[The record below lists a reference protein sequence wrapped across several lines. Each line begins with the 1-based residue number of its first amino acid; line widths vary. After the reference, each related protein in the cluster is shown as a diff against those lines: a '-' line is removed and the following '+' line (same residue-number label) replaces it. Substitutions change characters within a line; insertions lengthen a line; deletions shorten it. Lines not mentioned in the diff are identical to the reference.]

1 MVNRRSVILGGAALA
16 GLPRLASAD
25 PATVPVTVNAA
36 PGFDA
41 AALTAI
47 GQAFLQSPDNLHGLL
62 VERHGQTALEV
73 YRKGR
78 DQPIG
83 DLTGHDTNFDADTL
97 HDLRGIS
104 RAITVLLWGIA
115 QGEGK
120 TPSLDTVVLDLYPK
134 LAKFKSDGRD
144 AIRVRHL
151 LNMSAALQWSEEGSK
166 SDALGLTWNT
176 DPLGFIFNRP
186 MTGTPGNVFN
196 DCSGCTFVLAD
207 LLSQHVGMSVVDYAN
222 TRLFGPLG
230 ITGFEWRKDIL
241 GRVRVYDG
249 LRLKPRD
256 LLHIGRMVAWGGQ
269 WQGYAIV
276 PSDLIAASMKPLI
289 NTHQPLIAPQY
300 GYGWWSGPGQAQGHP
315 MRWQAAV
322 GGGANRLF
330 LAPDLDLVVVTTA
343 GNYDVVDDSVQRV
356 FERIVG
362 AVRG

>member
-1 MVNRRSVILGGAALA
+1 MATRRSVILGGAALA
-16 GLPRLASAD
+16 ALPRLAAAD
-25 PATVPVTVNAA
+25 ATDPIAVNAA

-41 AALTAI
+41 RALTAI
-47 GQAFLQSPDNLHGLL
+47 GQAFLQAPGNLHGLV

-73 YRKGR
+73 YRKGK

-83 DLTGHDTNFDADTL
+83 DLLAHDTSFDADTL

-120 TPSLDTVVLDLYPK
+120 TPALDMAVLDLYPK
-134 LAKFKSDGRD
+134 LAKFKSNGRD

-151 LNMSAALQWSEEGSK
+151 LNMSAALQWSEEGPK
-166 SDALGLTWNT
+166 SDALGLTLHT
-176 DPLGFIFNRP
+176 DPLDFIFNRP
-186 MTGTPGNVFN
+186 MVGTPGNVFN

-207 LLSQHVGMSVVDYAN
+207 ILSQRLGMSLVDYAN

-230 ITGFEWRKDIL
+230 ITTFEWRKDLL
-241 GRVRVYDG
+241 GRLRAYDG

-289 NTHQPLIAPQY
+289 NTNQPLIAPQY
-300 GYGWWSGPGQAQGHP
+300 GYGWWSGPGLALGHP
-315 MRWQAAV
+315 LRWQAAV
-322 GGGANRLF
+322 GGGGNRLF
-330 LAPDLDLVVVTTA
+330 LVPDLDLVVVTTA
-343 GNYDVVDDSVQRV
+343 GNYDVVDDSAQRV
-356 FERIVG
+356 LEHVVG

>member
-1 MVNRRSVILGGAALA
+1 VATRRSVILGGAALA
-16 GLPRLASAD
+16 VLPRLAFAD
-25 PATVPVTVNAA
+25 ATGTMAVNAT

-41 AALTAI
+41 GGLAAI
-47 GQAFLQSPDNLHGLL
+47 GKAFLQSSDNLHGLL

-73 YRKGR
+73 YRKGK

-83 DLTGHDTNFDADTL
+83 DILAHDTAFDADTL

-120 TPSLDTVVLDLYPK
+120 TPALDMVVLDLYPK
-134 LAKFKSDGRD
+134 LAKFKSDGRE

-151 LNMSAALQWSEEGSK
+151 LNMSAALQWTEEGGK
-166 SDALGLTWNT
+166 SDALGLALHT
-176 DPLGFIFNRP
+176 DPISFVFDRP
-186 MTGTPGNVFN
+186 MVDTPGNVFN
-196 DCSGCTFVLAD
+196 DCSGCTLLLAD
-207 LLSQHVGMSVVDYAN
+207 ILSQRVGMSLVDYAN

-230 ITGFEWRKDIL
+230 ISTFEWRKDIL
-241 GRVRVYDG
+241 GRVRAYDG

-289 NTHQPLIAPQY
+289 NTDQPLIAPQY

-315 MRWQAAV
+315 LRWQAAV

-330 LAPDLDLVVVTTA
+330 LVPDLDLVVATTA
-343 GNYDVVDDSVQRV
+343 GNYDVADDSVQRV
-356 FERIVG
+356 LEHVVG

>member
-1 MVNRRSVILGGAALA
+1 M
-16 GLPRLASAD
+16 PRLAFAD
-25 PATVPVTVNAA
+25 SPDKMTVTAGG
-36 PGFDA
+36 GFDT
-41 AALTAI
+41 AALNAI
-47 GQAFLQSPDNLHGLL
+47 GQAFLQLPIDFHGLL
-62 VERHGQTALEV
+62 VERHGQIALEA
-73 YRKGR
+73 YRKGK
-78 DQPIG
+78 DQPVG
-83 DLTGHDTNFDADTL
+83 DLTGHDTAFDADTL

-120 TPSLDTVVLDLYPK
+120 TPSLDAAVLDLYPRF
-134 LAKFKSDGRD
+134 AKFKNNGRE

-151 LNMSAALQWSEEGSK
+151 LNMSSGLQWHEEGGK
-166 SDALGLTWNT
+166 GDAFGLTWHT
-176 DPLGFIFNRP
+176 DPLGYVFDRP
-186 MTGTPGNVFN
+186 MVGTPGNVFN

-207 LLSQHVGMSVVDYAN
+207 ILTNSVGMSLVDYAN
-222 TRLFGPLG
+222 ARLFGPMG
-230 ITGFEWRKDIL
+230 ITAFEWRKDLL
-241 GRVRVYDG
+241 GRLRAYDG

-289 NTHQPLIAPQY
+289 NTNQPKIAPQY
-300 GYGWWSGPGQAQGHP
+300 GYGWWSGPGQALGHP

-330 LAPDLDLVVVTTA
+330 LAPDLDLVVVTMA
-343 GNYDVVDDSVQRV
+343 GNYDDLDDTPQRL

>member
-1 MVNRRSVILGGAALA
+1 MANRRSIILGGAALA
-16 GLPRLASAD
+16 ALPRLAFAD
-25 PATVPVTVNAA
+25 ATGTMAVNAA

-41 AALTAI
+41 GALSAI
-47 GQAFLQSPDNLHGLL
+47 GKAFLQSPDNLHGLV

-73 YRKGR
+73 YRKGK

-83 DLTGHDTNFDADTL
+83 DLLAHDTTFDADTL

-104 RAITVLLWGIA
+104 RAVTVLLWGIA

-120 TPSLDTVVLDLYPK
+120 TPAPDAAVLDLYPK
-134 LAKFKSDGRD
+134 LAKFKSDGRE

-151 LNMSAALQWSEEGSK
+151 LNMSAALQWTEEGPK
-166 SDALGLTWNT
+166 SDALGLTLHT
-176 DPLGFIFNRP
+176 DPWAFIFDRP
-186 MTGTPGNVFN
+186 MVGTPGNVFN
-196 DCSGCTFVLAD
+196 DCSGCTFLLAD
-207 LLSQHVGMSVVDYAN
+207 ILSQHIGMSLVDYAN

-230 ITGFEWRKDIL
+230 ITAFEWRKDIL
-241 GRVRVYDG
+241 GRLRAYDG

-289 NTHQPLIAPQY
+289 NTNQPQIAPQY
-300 GYGWWSGPGQAQGHP
+300 GYGWWSGPGQALGHP
-315 MRWQAAV
+315 LRWQAAV

-330 LAPDLDLVVVTTA
+330 LVPDLDLVMVMTA
-343 GNYDVVDDSVQRV
+343 GNYDAVDDSVQRV
-356 FERIVG
+356 FEHVVG
-362 AVRG
+362 AVRS